1 MARTP
6 SLGKPDE
13 PTRDELLYRVDPIDR
28 SEAGNALAPARH
40 HQLRSLLDAI
50 QVLAQPIVELANTD
64 FALTPM

>member
-6 SLGKPDE
+6 SLRKPDK
-13 PTRDELLYRVDPIDR
+13 PTRDELLYRVDAIHCG
-28 SEAGNALAPARH
+28 EASYALAPARH